1 MSDIPLST
9 TEAANLCDEFI
20 DHLPVPYIELNI
32 NGIIVRANQAAL
44 ILYPG
49 EQFKINILGR
59 NAWELMAS
67 EETDISFAAYRS
79 AMATGVHPRPV
90 RRAIFDH
97 SRQFRTYEFHRSLIY
112 DEDGNPQGMRILA
125 LDVSE
130 DTRNLAELRRTL
142 GWLQSAMAALPEAV
156 LFTDSVGFILYL
168 NPATE
173 RLLGWRARD
182 LSGKLLEDALPL
194 DTTASDFKVPPPY
207 TAALEAPTRL
217 VLPILDANGQS
228 LNVEFFSSPVTD
240 IQTGHI
246 TGVISILHKQ

>member
-1 MSDIPLST
+1 MSDLHLS
-9 TEAANLCDEFI
+9 AADASNLCDDFI

-32 NGIIVRANQAAL
+32 NGIIVRVNQAAL
-44 ILYPG
+44 VLYPG

-112 DEDGNPQGMRILA
+112 DHDGNTQGMRLLA
-125 LDVSE
+125 FDVTE

-173 RLLGWRARD
+173 KLFGWHARE
-182 LSGKLLEDALPL
+182 LSGQLIEDALPL
-194 DTTASDFKVPPPY
+194 DTAAPDFKAPPPY
-207 TAALEAPTRL
+207 VTALESPLRM

-228 LNVEFFSSPVTD
+228 VHIEFCSSPVSDT
-240 IQTGHI
+240 QTGHI